1 MKFAASPLQETCWP
15 SKLKITQQLQGI
27 TEAEHHHTLLQH
39 HAVEINP
46 YAPHPV
52 LRLQQHCTLAEHKQ
66 QRAEKPTAVAHLT
79 PLPHSSSSS
88 YASALVGHILSASST
103 SAMFDLLLLL
113 RPDRLGQVA
122 SDPRLF
128 D

>member
-1 MKFAASPLQETCWP
+1 MGTGLGIVQSYASSCTAANNTAGVGPDIQLLLACICSSSMHAALAV
-15 SKLKITQQLQGI
+15 TQ
-27 TEAEHHHTLLQH
+27 
-39 HAVEINP
+39 
-46 YAPHPV
+46 PHPSATDAS
-52 LRLQQHCTLAEHKQ
+52 C
-66 QRAEKPTAVAHLT
+66 KPQMYAAAAAAAHLT

-88 YASALVGHILSASST
+88 YASAFVGHACSASDT
-103 SAMFDLLLLL
+103 SARFDLLLLL